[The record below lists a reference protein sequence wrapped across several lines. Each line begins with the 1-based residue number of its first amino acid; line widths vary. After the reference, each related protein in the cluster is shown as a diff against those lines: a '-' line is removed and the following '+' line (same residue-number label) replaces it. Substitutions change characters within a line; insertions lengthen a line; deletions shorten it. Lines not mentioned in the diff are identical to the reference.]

1 MKPGKKMVLLKFL
14 IFLIIFSSQLY
25 SSSSNTYV
33 VRNYSDKDGLSM
45 NIGNALVQDERGYIW
60 IGCQYGLNRFDGVN
74 VRVFTREDG
83 LPDNFINHLYQDSHD
98 DLWVATRGG
107 LARFDYEKERFEAFA
122 KENHGLTHNYVRC
135 IGESKHLGLL
145 VGTEEG
151 LTVITKDGKVED
163 FTKKYPL
170 LKEKIQC
177 IEVNEQ
183 DNEIYLGTLGSGLL
197 IFRKE
202 NVERIEK
209 SGGGLPDNN
218 INALKSTVRG
228 LWIGT
233 DAGLTLFSGGKCVK
247 TFTSDNPSRANNAVK
262 ALLLDND
269 GNYWIATADGLFL
282 MKDGKISKD
291 PASTKLGGNNIICL
305 YEDYEGSI
313 WVGANGG
320 VSCLTRSKF
329 RVYSKEDGL
338 PENLSFG
345 IFENTDGKIWVA
357 TYGGIGIIDESK
369 QPAKIYKFTADN
381 SKLASNSVRTITR
394 DSQGTIWIA
403 SLSGGLVKYA
413 GNTFN
418 SYTTESGLPGNN
430 VRIVYVDNR
439 DRLWLGMQDAGL
451 VLFDKQKGITK
462 YLYNS
467 RNSNLLNDNVWFIK
481 EDSMGNL
488 WIGVD
493 GGISKFDPKSKTFT
507 NYSKEQEIE
516 SNFSTGILEEDNG
529 YWIAT
534 FGGGLYFLDK
544 NLPKGNKVKQY
555 TTHDGL
561 PDNCVYGVEKDNQGW
576 LWLATNKGVCRWDKK
591 ETFHYY
597 TVDHGLPSN
606 ENDTPGCFKDS
617 NGRIWFSTPKGV
629 AYIDP
634 GNIYINKKIPPVY
647 IEAVRVNNNVFAYRK
662 APLVLSHDQ
671 NNIFIKFTAL
681 SYQYPRGVRFKFKLE
696 GFHEDWQAPHEGNR
710 FAEFTNLSPADYTFR
725 VIACNNDGVWG
736 EKGTSLVFTIK
747 PAFYQTIWFYIL
759 CGLGAF
765 LLVYGYFRY
774 RSKQQKKLEQKV
786 NKRIAELNKLQ
797 LRLYQQD
804 KMSSL
809 GVLVAGVA
817 HEMNNPANSI
827 YGNAKFLQK
836 FMGDIKIILARYME
850 LEFPSDHEI
859 NTLRTQLGIDN
870 KIEEIDGL
878 VKYIR
883 EGALRI
889 SDIVQAL
896 RNFAHMNEADFQRTD
911 IHKGIDDT
919 LFLLN
924 NKIKY
929 KAEVVKKFGDIPPIE
944 CYAGQLNQVFMNLLS
959 NAADAIRDQG
969 VITIETRMEKDDY
982 VIIRITDTG
991 EGILEKN
998 QARIFEPFFTTK
1010 KANEGTGL
1018 GLSITHSIIKDHNGS
1033 IEFESTLGKGTTFI
1047 VKLPIKQSKKEK
1059 VRKSMNPGA
1068 GDDGKSI

>member
-1 MKPGKKMVLLKFL
+1 MKPGKKMVPLKFL
-14 IFLIIFSSQLY
+14 IFFIIFSSQLY
-25 SSSSNTYV
+25 SSIPYV

-45 NIGNALVQDERGYIW
+45 NIGNALAQDKLGYIW
-60 IGCQYGLNRFDGVN
+60 IGSQYGLNRFDGVN

-83 LPDNFINHLYQDSHD
+83 LPDNYINHLYRDSHG
-98 DLWVATRGG
+98 DLWVATSGG
-107 LARFDYEKERFEAFA
+107 LARFDYDKERFDAFTR
-122 KENHGLTHNYVRC
+122 ETHELSHDHVRC

-145 VGTEEG
+145 VGTEGG
-151 LTVITKDGKVED
+151 LTVINKDGKVED

-170 LKEKIQC
+170 LRAKIQC

-183 DNEIYLGTLGSGLL
+183 DDEIYLGTLGSGLL
-197 IFRKE
+197 IFRKG
-202 NVERIEK
+202 NDVRIIKTED
-209 SGGGLPDNN
+209 GLPGNN
-218 INALKSTVRG
+218 VTALKSTERG

-233 DAGLTLFSGGKCVK
+233 DAGLTLFRENKCVK
-247 TFTSDNPSRANNAVK
+247 TFTRHDSGLADNAVK

-269 GNYWIATADGLFL
+269 GNFLIATADGLFR
-282 MKDGKISKD
+282 MKNEEIFED
-291 PASTKLGGNNIICL
+291 PASIKLAGNNIICL
-305 YEDYEGSI
+305 CEDYEGNI

-338 PENLSFG
+338 PENTSFG
-345 IFENTDGKIWVA
+345 IFENIDGKIWVA
-357 TYGGIGIIDESK
+357 TYGGIGIIDESE
-369 QPAKIYKFTADN
+369 QPAKIDKFTTGN
-381 SKLASNSVRTITR
+381 SQLASNSIRTITC
-394 DSQGTIWIA
+394 DKQGTIWIA
-403 SLSGGLVKYA
+403 IFSGGLVKYA
-413 GNTFN
+413 DNKFN
-418 SYTTESGLPGNN
+418 SYTTDHGLPGNN
-430 VRIVYVDNR
+430 VRAVCVDKK
-439 DRLWLGMQDAGL
+439 DRLWLGMQEAGL
-451 VLFDKQKGITK
+451 VLFDKKKGIPKQK
-462 YLYNS
+462 YDRAS
-467 RNSNLLNDNVWFIK
+467 GLLNDNVKFI
-481 EDSMGNL
+481 EVDSMDNL
-488 WIGVD
+488 WIGIER
-493 GGISKFDPKSKTFT
+493 GISKFDPEKKTFT
-507 NYSKEQEIE
+507 NYSKKKGIE
-516 SNFSTGILEEDNG
+516 CIFSTGILEEDNG

-544 NLPKGNKVKQY
+544 NLPTGNNIKQY
-555 TTHDGL
+555 TTKDGL
-561 PDNCVYGVEKDNQGW
+561 PDNYIYGVEKDNQGW
-576 LWLATNKGVCRWDKK
+576 LWLATNKGVCRWNKK
-591 ETFHYY
+591 EKFDHY

-606 ENDTPGCFKDS
+606 ENNTHGCVKDS
-617 NGRIWFSTPKGV
+617 KGRIWFSTPKGV
-629 AYIDP
+629 ACIDP
-634 GNIYINKKIPPVY
+634 ENIYKNEKKPPVY
-647 IEAVRVNNNVFAYRK
+647 IEEVKVNNKVIDYK
-662 APLVLSHDQ
+662 SPLEFSHDQ

-696 GFHEDWQAPHEGNR
+696 GFHEGWQAPYEGNR
-710 FAEFTNLSPADYTFR
+710 FAEFTYLSPGGYTFK
-725 VIACNNDGVWG
+725 VIACNNDGKWDK
-736 EKGTSLVFTIK
+736 KGASFGFTIK
-747 PAFYQTIWFYIL
+747 PAFYQTVWFYIL

-765 LLVYGYFRY
+765 LLIYGYFKY
-774 RSKQQKKLEQKV
+774 RSEQQKRIEQQV
-786 NKRIAELNKLQ
+786 NERITELNKLQ

-836 FMGDIKIILARYME
+836 FMGDIKIILARYTALE
-850 LEFPSDHEI
+850 LPSDHEI

-889 SDIVQAL
+889 SEIVQAL
-896 RNFAHMNEADFQRTD
+896 RNFARMNEADFQKTD

-929 KAEVVKKFGDIPPIE
+929 KAEVVKNFGNIPLIE

-998 QARIFEPFFTTK
+998 QKHIFEPFFTTK

-1047 VKLPIKQSKKEK
+1047 VKLPVKQSNKEK
-1059 VRKSMNPGA
+1059 ALKGVNPGFS
-1068 GDDGKSI
+1068 DEGKSS